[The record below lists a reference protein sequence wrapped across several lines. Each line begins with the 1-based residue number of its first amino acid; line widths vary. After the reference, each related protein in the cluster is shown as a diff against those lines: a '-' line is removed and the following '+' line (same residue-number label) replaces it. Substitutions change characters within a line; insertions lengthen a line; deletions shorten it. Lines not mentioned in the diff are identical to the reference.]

1 MGATFLVVLLFAS
14 VFSAS
19 SSSSETTQCS
29 QVGAQVLVATRSQTR
44 IKLSCR
50 WNDGGSLVAFEDVDV
65 AIGWYYNN
73 TVEIMNRTGVAGD
86 RIDYTIQEFRNVRN
100 AVLTISLPDDHSRIR
115 AEGNYSCGC
124 TGFNE
129 RGAQVLIGEW
139 IVL

>member
-19 SSSSETTQCS
+19 SSSSQTTQCS

-44 IKLSCR
+44 INLSCR

-65 AIGWYYNN
+65 AIGWYYNS
-73 TVEIMNRTGVAGD
+73 TVEITNRTGVAGD
-86 RIDYTIQEFRNVRN
+86 RIDYTIKDFRKVRN
-100 AVLTISLPDDHSRIR
+100 AILTISLPDDHSRIR

-124 TGFNE
+124 KGFSE
-129 RGAQVLIGEW
+129 RGAQVLIGE
-139 IVL
+139 